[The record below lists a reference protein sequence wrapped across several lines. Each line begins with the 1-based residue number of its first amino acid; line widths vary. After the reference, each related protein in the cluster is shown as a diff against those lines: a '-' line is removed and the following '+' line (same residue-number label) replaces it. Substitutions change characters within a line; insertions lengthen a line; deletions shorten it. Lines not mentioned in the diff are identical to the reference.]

1 VRPDGTHL
9 AWVLGLWLLLLLL
22 VPKIDWRTI
31 VVRLRAAAAGRRRY
45 FGRPPTFQGEV
56 NGSFGRRVLDLAG
69 VEWPRV
75 LELGVPLYLLAIVV
89 EADGSSRRRSEQAQW
104 ESSPSGMLL
113 KHLSGELDEAG
124 LNASLKLHGLLP
136 LAARPAVSSPRP
148 LTMPPI
154 AWRREWERDLATDA
168 DGAGVDPG
176 PTVMATPASVPT
188 HLDIRT
194 LGGLHLRHG
203 EIDLAGA
210 LLEHPVLSFIWLY
223 LLVRAARSPGDRI
236 TRSALADEVSPG
248 LDAERQRERLR
259 GRLRDLQRL
268 PGPLSER
275 LQVDDQFVSME
286 LSGCRFDAA
295 HVVAL
300 ATECRDKPGL
310 LSSELVEEAHVA
322 LAESSGE
329 FLPAWDELEQRITG
343 QRGAAS
349 EIVAEVRQQVAAA
362 GVDLLAALG
371 AHYLARR
378 EPERAV
384 TQLEEALRRRPDRED
399 LAMKLAA
406 AYQESGQP
414 RRTEQLSREY
424 GLSSGHQAL

>member
-1 VRPDGTHL
+1 
-9 AWVLGLWLLLLLL
+9 
-22 VPKIDWRTI
+22 
-31 VVRLRAAAAGRRRY
+31 
-45 FGRPPTFQGEV
+45 
-56 NGSFGRRVLDLAG
+56 LDLAG

-75 LELGVPLYLLAIVV
+75 LELGVPLYLLALVV
-89 EADGSSRRRSEQAQW
+89 EADGSSTRGSEQARW
-104 ESSPSGMLL
+104 ESSPSGLLL
-113 KHLSGELDEAG
+113 KHLSGELDEVG
-124 LNASLKLHGLLP
+124 LNASLELHGLLP
-136 LAARPAVSSPRP
+136 FAARPAVSPTRP
-148 LTMPPI
+148 LTMPPM
-154 AWRREWERDLATDA
+154 AWRREWERELATNT
-168 DGAGVDPG
+168 DGADVDPA
-176 PTVMATPASVPT
+176 PTVMAPPAWVQT
-188 HLDIRT
+188 HLEIRT
-194 LGGLHLRHG
+194 LGSLHLRHG
-203 EIDLAGA
+203 ETDFTGA

-236 TRSALADEVSPG
+236 TRAALADEVSPG
-248 LDAERQRERLR
+248 LDPERQRERLR

-275 LQVDDQFVSME
+275 LQVDEQFVSLD

-300 ATECRDKPGL
+300 AKECRDKPGL
-310 LSSELVEEAHVA
+310 LPYALVGEVEVA

-343 QRGAAS
+343 QRGGAG

-378 EPERAV
+378 EPQRAV

-406 AYQESGQP
+406 AYQESGQI
-414 RRTEQLSREY
+414 RRAEQLTQEY
-424 GLSSGHQAL
+424 GSSPGHQAL